1 MSAELRAV
9 FLRLTVSQR
18 LASNTL
24 HCLRCV
30 LASFVLL
37 LTQLTFKTTC
47 WRLDPYLQTQDRVL
61 VALAAELTLP
71 VEPLQTRP

>member
-1 MSAELRAV
+1 MSAGLWAV

-30 LASFVLL
+30 LASFLLL
-37 LTQLTFKTTC
+37 LTQLNFKTKC
-47 WRLDPYLQTQDRVL
+47 WRLDPYLQTQDGVP
-61 VALAAELTLP
+61 VALEADLTLP
-71 VEPLQTRP
+71 VQPL